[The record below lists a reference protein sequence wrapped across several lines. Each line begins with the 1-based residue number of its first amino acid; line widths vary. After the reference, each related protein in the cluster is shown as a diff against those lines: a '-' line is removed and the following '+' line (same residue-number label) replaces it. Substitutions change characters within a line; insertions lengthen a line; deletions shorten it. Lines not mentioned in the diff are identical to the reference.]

1 VSGSLRVAPPF
12 PAPTPPHTLPVRY
25 PPVAGACHHRWRHRS
40 PAVPHGRPVHRHHH
54 HPVRH
59 PPSLNYSCARTGA
72 AGPAA
77 HDISPSPST
86 SRYPRVDPRLSRRAG
101 LGGCRA
107 ARARA
112 VAVWAH
118 AGAGLAETAT
128 AAEKGARP
136 GGGAFAAAGVFLS
149 PGKRPGGKVA
159 GERRKARRSRRIS
172 GTRGRGPR

>member
-1 VSGSLRVAPPF
+1 
-12 PAPTPPHTLPVRY
+12 
-25 PPVAGACHHRWRHRS
+25 
-40 PAVPHGRPVHRHHH
+40 VHQHH

-59 PPSLNYSCARTGA
+59 PPSTDSSARTGA

-101 LGGCRA
+101 FGGCRA

-159 GERRKARRSRRIS
+159 GQQRKRSLAWRAAIS
-172 GTRGRGPR
+172 ANLAGVGAWS